1 MVACRIN
8 YILFYHCGI
17 ACTIVYRCIRCWKR
31 WRPGTCEGVA
41 LLSGDR
47 RNCNFTKLRTLQDI
61 KCLRSLVVD
70 GSVCTCVK
78 GNTYITFWRMVACR
92 INYILLILNNSI
104 GDRRRRYKIARVTS
118 FYQIIILVNAL
129 CDARLRRVHRTLDKR
144 TSKCSI
150 RALRNG
156 NCTMRIGI
164 WLYLKRIIVI
174 LKNGISALRFS
185 PILFK
190 RCRAAIRINLSILIK
205 IGMEPHTCFIRGC
218 LSFATLFNNIADK
231 TRTLRIRL
239 RSNQRTILFHHNLS
253 GDCSSNCRYLSMCS
267 RLCRR
272 RVGNSLDIKRN
283 IYMRTIAKCHNN
295 GRLLCN
301 SRTASRRLPAWLVAA
316 WQRTVLAVMSC
327 NNQFIRN
334 IRRYRTRMFYK
345 FFGNNRRANIRK
357 RVRPIKACWR

>member
-1 MVACRIN
+1 MFHNRGELICFGNCFSI
-8 YILFYHCGI
+8 
-17 ACTIVYRCIRCWKR
+17 CWKL
-31 WRPGTCEGVA
+31 WCPAFEGVA
-41 LLSGDR
+41 LISGDR
-47 RNCNFTKLRTLQDI
+47 RKLCLNFTELSTTQDI
-61 KCLRSLVVD
+61 KCLRRT
-70 GSVCTCVK
+70 TCNLCMFSRFE
-78 GNTYITFWRMVACR
+78 GYTYIAFRCLVTCR
-92 INYILLILNNSI
+92 INYILLILNNNI

-129 CDARLRRVHRTLDKR
+129 CDARLCRVHRTLDKR

-174 LKNGISALRFS
+174 LKNGISTLRLS
-185 PILFK
+185 LILFK
-190 RCRAAIRINLSILIK
+190 RCRAAIRINLPMLIK
-205 IGMEPHTCFIRGC
+205 IGMEPHTCFIRGR
-218 LSFATLFNNIADK
+218 LSFATLLNNIANK
-231 TRTLRIRL
+231 MRTLRRRL
-239 RSNQRTILFHHNLS
+239 RSNKRTILFHHNLPGDGS
-253 GDCSSNCRYLSMCS
+253 GNCRCLSMCP

-295 GRLLCN
+295 GRLLRN
-301 SRTASRRLPAWLVAA
+301 SRAASRLRTRLSTAWL
-316 WQRTVLAVMSC
+316 RTWFTTLT

-345 FFGNNRRANIRK
+345 FFGNNRRSSIRK